1 MDNFTPL
8 SAAIGGTLIGVA
20 SALLMLTAGRIAGV
34 SGIVDGLIGNAEG
47 RGWRAA
53 FVAGLV
59 LAPVISGLFG
69 FTLSVPRMPTSWVV
83 VAGAG
88 LLVGFGSRL
97 GGGCT
102 SGHGVCGIARLSP
115 RSIAATLIFMGTAM
129 VVVAIA
135 RHALR
140 G

>member
-115 RSIAATLIFMGTAM
+115 RSIAATLIFIGTAM